1 MIACFSLSTLDVL
14 PARNFHIIS
23 RPSFTSQDALVFL
36 QKCASFKE
44 MKQIHAKIV
53 RNNLHQ
59 HQVIVAGL
67 IRVCSSYGELDYATL
82 VFQQIENPSTF
93 AWNLL
98 IRAYTV
104 NGCSRRA
111 VLLYNLMICLGVSVD
126 KFTFP
131 FVMKACLACSCVE
144 KAKEVYGLAVK
155 TGFCGD
161 VYLDNVLMDLYL
173 KCGVLYDGLKVFDK
187 MRVKTVVSWTTL
199 IAGLVYNERMDV
211 AQRMFDKMPMRN
223 VYSWSA
229 MINGYAKS
237 EKPEKA
243 FELFAEM
250 QRDNAKPN
258 EYTLVGL
265 LTACAEL
272 GSLKL
277 GRWVHQ
283 FTIKNGFEI
292 GVFLGTALID
302 MYSKCGSLEYAK
314 RVFEKMEIKSVATWN
329 AMITSLGVHG
339 RYEEA
344 LAYFE
349 DMERMNINPDAI
361 TFTGI
366 LSACLQTGNIEKG
379 RKYFYYMIEHYG
391 IKPSF
396 EHYVCLFVMYSRVA
410 KLLDPKS
417 SDFPM
422 T

>member
-1 MIACFSLSTLDVL
+1 MIACFSLSALDVL
-14 PARNFHIIS
+14 PARNFHATS
-23 RPSFTSQDALVFL
+23 GPSFDSQDALIFL
-36 QKCASFKE
+36 QKCASFKQ

-53 RNNLHQ
+53 RNSLHQ
-59 HQVIVAGL
+59 HQVIVARL
-67 IRVCSSYGELDYATL
+67 IRLCSSYGELDYATL

-111 VLLYNLMICLGVSVD
+111 ILLYNLMICRGVSVD

-131 FVMKACLACSCVE
+131 FVMKACLACSCVQ
-144 KAKEVYGLAVK
+144 KAKEVYGFAVK

-161 VYLDNVLMDLYL
+161 VYLDNL
-173 KCGVLYDGLKVFDK
+173 FDK
-187 MRVKTVVSWTTL
+187 MRVKTVVSWTTM
-199 IAGLVYNERMDV
+199 IAGLVCGGRMDV
-211 AQRMFDKMPMRN
+211 AQQMFDKMPMRN
-223 VYSWSA
+223 VVSWTA

-250 QRDNAKPN
+250 QRDNAKAN

-265 LTACAEL
+265 LVACAEL

-277 GRWVHQ
+277 GRWVHD
-283 FTIKNGFEI
+283 FAIKNGFEI

-314 RVFEKMEIKSVATWN
+314 RVFENMEIKSVATWN

-339 RYEEA
+339 RGEEA

-349 DMERMNINPDAI
+349 EMERMNVKPDAI
-361 TFTGI
+361 TLTGI
-366 LSACLQTGNIEKG
+366 LCACLQTDNIEKG
-379 RKYFYYMIEHYG
+379 RKYFYYMIEGYG

-396 EHYVCLFVMYSRVA
+396 EHYVCLFEMYSRAA
-410 KLLDPKS
+410 KLINPKS
-417 SDFPM
+417 SDIPM
-422 T
+422 L